1 MDLKSET
8 VSSSDRDGSE
18 MWNSVAEEN
27 IGLSIKPLNI
37 RKIQFLEKK
46 YSEIEI
52 RKFRGIQN
60 YFHECIRLKS
70 KTRNLEE
77 QK

>member
-37 RKIQFLEKK
+37 RKI
-46 YSEIEI
+46 
-52 RKFRGIQN
+52 KF
-60 YFHECIRLKS
+60 
-70 KTRNLEE
+70 
-77 QK
+77 